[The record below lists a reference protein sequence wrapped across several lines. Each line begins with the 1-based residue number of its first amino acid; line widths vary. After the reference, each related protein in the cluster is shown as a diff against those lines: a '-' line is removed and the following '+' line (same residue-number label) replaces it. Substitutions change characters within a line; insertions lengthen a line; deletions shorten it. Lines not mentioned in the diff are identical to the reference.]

1 MNIGAVAVSPNK
13 VVRDAEE
20 NYRGGFFCCEALM
33 GAVCDNFDLDVADDV
48 VAMSSAM
55 AVGMGR
61 SGCVCGA
68 LNGGVMALGMFFG
81 RTTPDG
87 PADPKVRRAMALSNE
102 LHDWFRANNG
112 KSAVCCRVLTRG
124 MDMAA
129 GEHRGQCI
137 VLTGLCAWKV
147 ADVVCREL
155 AIENLDG

>member
-1 MNIGAVAVSPNK
+1 
-13 VVRDAEE
+13 
-20 NYRGGFFCCEALM
+20 M

>member
-1 MNIGAVAVSPNK
+1 
-13 VVRDAEE
+13 
-20 NYRGGFFCCEALM
+20 M

-112 KSAVCCRVLTRG
+112 KNAVCCRVLTRG

-147 ADVVCREL
+147 ADIVCREL

>member
-1 MNIGAVAVSPNK
+1 
-13 VVRDAEE
+13 
-20 NYRGGFFCCEALM
+20 
-33 GAVCDNFDLDVADDV
+33 
-48 VAMSSAM
+48 
-55 AVGMGR
+55 
-61 SGCVCGA
+61 
-68 LNGGVMALGMFFG
+68 
-81 RTTPDG
+81 
-87 PADPKVRRAMALSNE
+87 MALSNE